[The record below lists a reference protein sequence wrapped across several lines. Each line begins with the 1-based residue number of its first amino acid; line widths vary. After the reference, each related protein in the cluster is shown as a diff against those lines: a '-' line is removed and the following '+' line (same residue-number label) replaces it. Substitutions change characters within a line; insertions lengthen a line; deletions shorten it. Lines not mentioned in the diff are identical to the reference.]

1 MHQCNNV
8 DVPTAH
14 CESVS
19 AVPTTWGYLDICST
33 MNRRMP
39 ATDGMPIFGLVAQT
53 VLVEDHSWLAVPGLV
68 IELLPG

>member
-1 MHQCNNV
+1 
-8 DVPTAH
+8 
-14 CESVS
+14 
-19 AVPTTWGYLDICST
+19 
-33 MNRRMP
+33 MP